1 MSARRVCLI
10 STPSPFLL
18 DERVFPFLGVLKLP
32 GVLGRAGI
40 ASEVLD
46 LSGIKNYLDVVEAH
60 AKRTDAGC
68 FGITA
73 TTPQFP
79 AAVRV
84 AAVIRSVRP
93 DARLIIGGTHAT
105 LTVAGMKYENKV
117 NRIGRAHRAWKA
129 LEENFDVVV
138 SGDGERTI
146 FAALAESPPKLIDAD
161 DRRHADFLRDHDEEL
176 ESVFPARDLIDL
188 DTYQYKIEG
197 ARATSL
203 IAQLGCPYKCGFCA
217 GRDSPM
223 LRNIRTRSIDS
234 IIEEMLRIHHSW
246 GISGIMFYDDELNI
260 SKDMLA
266 LMERI
271 ARLGRDRGIDW
282 KLRGFIKSERF
293 TDEQARAM
301 REAGFRQILVGFESG
316 SARILENIQKIATQ
330 DDNTRCMDIA
340 RRHGLKVKALM
351 SLGHPG
357 ESRGTIAETRK
368 WLCEVRPFDF
378 DATVITPY
386 PGSPY
391 YDQAVPFGGAGSQ
404 DSWVYRCKNG
414 DALYQQE
421 VNYAEEA
428 DYYKGDPND
437 GYVSHVWT
445 DALSPSD
452 LVHERDGLE
461 RHVRHELA
469 IPFNP
474 SRPAEL
480 FEHSMGQTRL
490 PPHILR
496 VSAPSSHQRVPPPHQ
511 QTPPSSSEIRRRL
524 APSVTT

>member
-1 MSARRVCLI
+1 M
-10 STPSPFLL
+10 P
-18 DERVFPFLGVLKLP
+18 
-32 GVLGRAGI
+32 
-40 ASEVLD
+40 SEVLD
-46 LSGIKNYLDVVEAH
+46 LSGIKNYLDVVSEH
-60 AKRTDAGC
+60 AKHTDASC

-79 AAVRV
+79 AAVAV
-84 AAVIRSVRP
+84 AKTIHAVRP
-93 DARLIIGGTHAT
+93 DARVIIGGTHAT
-105 LTVAGMKYENKV
+105 LTVAGMKYEKKL
-117 NRIGRAHRAWKA
+117 NRSGRAHRAWRS

-146 FAALAESPPKLIDAD
+146 FAALSEDAPQLIDAD
-161 DRRHADFLRDHDEEL
+161 DRKHANFLRDHDEEL
-176 ESVFPARDLIDL
+176 ESVFPARHLIDL
-188 DTYQYKIEG
+188 DSYQYAIEG
-197 ARATSL
+197 VRATSL

-234 IIEEMLRIHHSW
+234 IVEEMLLIYRSW
-246 GISGIMFYDDELNI
+246 GIRGIMFYDDELNV
-260 SKDMLA
+260 SNDMIK
-266 LMERI
+266 LMERV
-271 ARLGRDRGIDW
+271 ARVGRDEGIEW

-293 TDEQARAM
+293 SDAQAQAM
-301 REAGFRQILVGFESG
+301 YEAGFRQILIGFESG

-330 DDNTRCMDIA
+330 NDNTRCMDIA

-357 ESRGTIAETRK
+357 ESSETIADTRK
-368 WLCEVRPFDF
+368 WLCDVRPSDF

-391 YDQAVPFGGAGSQ
+391 YDHAVMLEDTELEGA
-404 DSWVYRCKNG
+404 WVYRCKNG

-445 DALSPSD
+445 DALSRGD
-452 LVHERDGLE
+452 LVAERDGLE
-461 RHVRHELA
+461 REVRHRLA

-474 SRPAEL
+474 SRPATL
-480 FEHSMGQTRL
+480 FEHSMGQTQL
-490 PPHILR
+490 PPHIFRLSG
-496 VSAPSSHQRVPPPHQ
+496 VSADRGRP
-511 QTPPSSSEIRRRL
+511 
-524 APSVTT
+524 

>member
-1 MSARRVCLI
+1 MTPRRVCFI

-32 GVLGRAGI
+32 GALARAGI

-46 LSGIKNYLDVVEAH
+46 LSGIKNHLDVVRAH
-60 AKRTDAGC
+60 AARTEANY

-79 AAVRV
+79 AAVQV

-93 DARLIIGGTHAT
+93 EARIIIGGTHAT
-105 LTVAGMKYENKV
+105 LTVAGMKYEKNA
-117 NRIGRAHRAWKA
+117 NRSGRAHRAWTA
-129 LEENFDVVV
+129 LEENFDVIV

-146 FAALAESPPKLIDAD
+146 LAALGVSPPKLIDAD
-161 DRRHADFLRDHDEEL
+161 DRKHADFLRDYDEEL
-176 ESVFPARDLIDL
+176 ESIFPARHLIDL
-188 DTYQYKIEG
+188 DTYQYKIDG
-197 ARATSL
+197 VRATSI

-217 GRDSPM
+217 GRNSPM

-234 IIEEMLRIHHSW
+234 IVEEMLQIYRTW
-246 GISGIMFYDDELNI
+246 GIRGIMFYDDELNI
-260 SKDMLA
+260 SKDMLT

-271 ARLGRDRGIDW
+271 AGVGRDNGIDW
-282 KLRGFIKSERF
+282 RLRGFIKSERF
-293 TDEQARAM
+293 TDAQAQAI
-301 REAGFRQILVGFESG
+301 REAGFSQILIGFESG

-351 SLGHPG
+351 SIGHPG
-357 ESRGTIAETRK
+357 ESQQTIAETRK
-368 WLCEVRPFDF
+368 WLCDVKPFDF

-391 YDQAVPFGGAGSQ
+391 YDQAAFCAEGEASG
-404 DSWVYRCKNG
+404 SWVYRCTNG
-414 DALYQQE
+414 DALYQNE

-428 DYYKGDPND
+428 DYYKGDPNE

-445 DALSPSD
+445 DALSQAD
-452 LVHERDGLE
+452 LVRERDNLE
-461 RHVRHELA
+461 RQVRHELG

-474 SRPAEL
+474 SRPAEV

-490 PPHILR
+490 PSHILR
-496 VSAPSSHQRVPPPHQ
+496 SSAVF
-511 QTPPSSSEIRRRL
+511 
-524 APSVTT
+524 